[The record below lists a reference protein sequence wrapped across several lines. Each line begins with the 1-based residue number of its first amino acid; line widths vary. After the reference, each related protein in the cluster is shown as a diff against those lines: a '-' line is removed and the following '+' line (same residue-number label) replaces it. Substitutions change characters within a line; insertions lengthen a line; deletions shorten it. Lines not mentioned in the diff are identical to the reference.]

1 MKSTLFRLKLLLVI
15 GVILLVSLYRSNFA
29 LPAKA
34 QDPLPY
40 KAYLPVIFH
49 QQPCLANVQAEEIAQ
64 KMKEDP
70 EQKRA
75 SLTCNV
81 ILAQVAQARAEDM
94 AQRNYF
100 SHTTPEGYG
109 PNYFVRQAG
118 YVLPSYYG
126 TADDANNIESIAA
139 GYSTANLAWEAWMG
153 SQAHRSHLL
162 GLNSFYADQIEYGIG
177 YVYNPNSQYR
187 HYWVVITAKPGP

>member
-1 MKSTLFRLKLLLVI
+1 MKSILFRLKLLLAI
-15 GVILLVSLYRSNFA
+15 GIILLVALYRSNFT
-29 LPAKA
+29 LLTKA
-34 QDPLPY
+34 QDPLPH
-40 KAYLPVIFH
+40 KTYLPIIFSH
-49 QQPCLANVQAEEIAQ
+49 PPCLANTQAEEIAQ
-64 KMKEDP
+64 KMKDDP

-75 SLTCNV
+75 SLTCNT

-109 PNYFVRQAG
+109 PNYLVRQAG

-126 TADDANNIESIAA
+126 TADDSNNIESIAA
-139 GYSTANLAWEAWMG
+139 GLSTASQTWTQWMG
-153 SQAHRSHLL
+153 SPDHKKHLL
-162 GLNSFYADQIEYGIG
+162 GLDSFFADQIEYGIG

>member
-1 MKSTLFRLKLLLVI
+1 MKSNLFRLKLLLAIAV
-15 GVILLVSLYRSNFA
+15 VLLVSLYRSDFA
-29 LPAKA
+29 LPAEA

-40 KAYLPVIFH
+40 KIYLPITFH
-49 QQPCLANVQAEEIAQ
+49 HPPCLANAQAEEIAQ
-64 KMKEDP
+64 KMKDDS
-70 EQKRA
+70 EQQRT
-75 SLTCNV
+75 SLTCNT

-109 PNYFVRQAG
+109 PNYLVRQQG

-126 TADDANNIESIAA
+126 TENNANNIESIAA
-139 GYSTANLAWEAWMG
+139 GHSTASQTWAQWME
-153 SQAHRSHLL
+153 SQPHREHLL
-162 GLNSFYADQIEYGIG
+162 GLNSFYADQVEYGIG